1 MSGTVLRFQTLC
13 WILPNEIYSIN
24 ILILWMKNLL
34 NKEINLMV
42 SEVSRVKHQEETLLE
57 SVYLNQL
64 EILPLIVLIQ
74 GYMYFIVLH
83 SNHWIDVVLH
93 LLNVWVHDAD
103 YVPISQLSYKLLAG
117 GILNMVTM
125 QYPKSSIQFTIY
137 VWICITVHVV
147 VKSQVWS

>member
-117 GILNMVTM
+117 GIVNMVTM

-137 VWICITVHVV
+137 VWICITVHVL

>member
-42 SEVSRVKHQEETLLE
+42 SELSRVKHQEETLLE

-83 SNHWIDVVLH
+83 SNHWIDV
-93 LLNVWVHDAD
+93 WVHDAD

-117 GILNMVTM
+117 GIVNMVTM

>member
-117 GILNMVTM
+117 GIVNMVTM

-137 VWICITVHVV
+137 LWICITVHVV

>member
-93 LLNVWVHDAD
+93 SLNVWVHDAD

-117 GILNMVTM
+117 GIVNMVTM

-137 VWICITVHVV
+137 LWICITVHVV

>member
-83 SNHWIDVVLH
+83 SNHWIDV
-93 LLNVWVHDAD
+93 WVHDAD

-117 GILNMVTM
+117 GIVNMVTM

>member
-57 SVYLNQL
+57 SVYLNQI

-117 GILNMVTM
+117 GIVNMVTM

>member
-117 GILNMVTM
+117 GIVNMVTM